1 MILAERRNFGEH
13 IRRAA
18 AADLVADSYT
28 YNAHTTAVDALY
40 GGVPVVTVA
49 GDMIQSRLAAGAL
62 GALGPGSES
71 LARSRGEYAEL
82 LKLLLSRPA
91 ALQQLRRRMAYG
103 GRRGLESRPLF
114 DTEGWFRDFE
124 GCLFLMADL
133 VVHGGGAA
141 RNGEDTGGE
150 RGGGASPR
158 KQARERRD
166 AGVSPGAAQG
176 LRAFHVVRAFQKE
189 WAWPLRQL

>member
-1 MILAERRNFGEH
+1 MAERRNFGPH
-13 IRRAA
+13 IRRTA
-18 AADLVADSYT
+18 AADLVADSFT

-71 LARSRGEYAEL
+71 LARTRGEYRQL
-82 LKLLLSRPA
+82 LQRLLSRPA
-91 ALQQLRRRMAYG
+91 ALEKLRRRMGFGA
-103 GRRGLESRPLF
+103 RRGLESRPLF

-124 GCLFLMADL
+124 GCLFLLVDL

-141 RNGEDTGGE
+141 RET
-150 RGGGASPR
+150 
-158 KQARERRD
+158 ARETARRK
-166 AGVSPGAAQG
+166 GG
-176 LRAFHVVRAFQKE
+176 RAFHVVRAFHRE
-189 WAWPLRQL
+189 WAWPLRQW